1 MPIRYFGFGVI
12 PFFLQSFSYADRARR
27 QARFHPEYAPM

>member
-1 MPIRYFGFGVI
+1 MPISYFGSGVL
-12 PFFLQSFSYADRARR
+12 PFSSQFFSYADRARW